1 MCLEDRDYVSK
12 MDEKEN
18 IKAQY
23 YWSYENQPPKK
34 KIMQNVKYMLESS
47 LNPSS
52 KWKTIS
58 GS

>member
-52 KWKTIS
+52 K
-58 GS
+58 

>member
-34 KIMQNVKYMLESS
+34 KNHAKRKVHVGKLVK
-47 LNPSS
+47 P
-52 KWKTIS
+52 
-58 GS
+58 